1 MAEPE
6 YIVQFE
12 RQRAFLL
19 NLSYRLLGSLA
30 DAEDAVQ
37 DTFVAWAD
45 ADRSALDNPAA
56 WLTTVCTRRCLDIL
70 RSAYRSRVDYVG
82 TWLPE
87 PYHMADEDT
96 PESVLSLSSSLSMA
110 FLLLLERLAPKERA
124 AYLLH
129 EIFDQSYPD
138 VSAVLDIP
146 EATCRKLVSR
156 ARAHVGSGRLRQSAS
171 PERQASLLSA
181 FRQAIATGQTGELAD
196 LLSDEITLIAD
207 GGGKVAALLEPVA
220 GKAAV
225 LTVIGQS
232 LSRWWR
238 TYEWRAASIN
248 GACGA
253 LLTDKGKV
261 VAALSFAYDDLGH
274 IADVYVIRNPDK
286 LKRLVESRESLR

>member
-286 LKRLVESRESLR
+286 LKRLVKTRES